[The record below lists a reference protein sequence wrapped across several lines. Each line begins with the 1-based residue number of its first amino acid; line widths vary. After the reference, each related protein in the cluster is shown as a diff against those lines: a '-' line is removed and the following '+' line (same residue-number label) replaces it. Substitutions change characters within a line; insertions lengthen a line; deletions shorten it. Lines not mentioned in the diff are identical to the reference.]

1 MIRHDYKYLSRRKR
15 IFTPKSHRGRGFVV
29 TALAFGAI
37 AAGGYYAYQYFV
49 PSVIQDPM
57 ANPGTELAE
66 PVADNTTTS
75 AADSRQPLAL
85 SLTPRKTYSAAVTN
99 EDSGDKPAPRPEALA
114 DSGNTSDAVVATD
127 NSSVTAR
134 QSVQAAVDG
143 NPVVQTEIVP
153 ALMQEVPAFEPE
165 WHQETVK
172 SGDSMARIFKRQKF
186 SASTLHHL
194 MKVEQAKTLLR
205 IKPGQVL
212 EFQKTPSGD
221 FAALRY
227 PLNFSDSLVIRQ
239 DGEDFV
245 AGTETKPVE
254 HRQEFTSATIES
266 SFYMAG
272 KKAGM
277 ADGLI
282 IELANVFG
290 YDIDFALEIRKG
302 DSFSVIYED
311 KYVDGKKV
319 GYGEI
324 LSAEFVNQGDKYVA
338 VRYTDSNGKV
348 AYYTPEGKA
357 MRKAFLRAPLNFSY
371 VSSNFNPKRYHPILK
386 RVKAHRGIDYR
397 APTGTPVR
405 AAGDGR
411 VLKSEY
417 NRYNGN
423 YVFLQ
428 HGNNIVTK
436 YLHFSKR
443 AVKRGQRVKQGQII
457 GYVGSTGLS
466 QAPHVHYEFVVNG
479 VHRNPRRVKF
489 PEAAPVP
496 KGELP
501 RFKEQTRDL
510 LAKLD
515 VERKTYFAKLDQ
527 YRLEQ

>member
-29 TALAFGAI
+29 TALAFGVL
-37 AAGGYYAYQYFV
+37 AAGGYYAYQYFAPGTV
-49 PSVIQDPM
+49 QAPV
-57 ANPGTELAE
+57 ANPVTNQAE
-66 PVADNTTTS
+66 PVADIPAAS
-75 AADSRQPLAL
+75 AGATRQPLAL
-85 SLTPRKTYSAAVTN
+85 SLTPRKAYSAAVTEEEAREN
-99 EDSGDKPAPRPEALA
+99 PAEQPDSLAATGREIPPSADTSAGDA
-114 DSGNTSDAVVATD
+114 D
-127 NSSVTAR
+127 NSERPTVTGTGLDSR
-134 QSVQAAVDG
+134 TG
-143 NPVVQTEIVP
+143 IVP
-153 ALMQEVPAFEPE
+153 ALMQEVPAFEPK

-186 SASTLHHL
+186 SPSTLHHL
-194 MKVEQAKTLLR
+194 MKIEQAKTLLR

-239 DGEDFV
+239 EGEEFV

-338 VRYTDSNGKV
+338 VRYTDSKGKV

-496 KGELP
+496 KEELP

-515 VERKTYFAKLDQ
+515 VERKTYYAKLDQ